1 VPRTVRQLLN
11 HCLERDPR
19 ARLRDVADAR
29 LLLEPASSEATPRSA
44 LSHRNWLRGA
54 LAVASGIAFFAA
66 GLYWSRAVP
75 SPIAESVRRVM
86 VPLSSLPPVSTSPT
100 GPALAL
106 APDGSTIAFVG
117 RRGEQHQLFV
127 HRLADG
133 TTTPIRGVFGPVTPV
148 FSPDSRWVAFGAGSA
163 VWRAP
168 AVGGQAEILC
178 THPGGL
184 GQPWKPHPDGLDHAV
199 ELVALV
205 RDLGDFSVG
214 VAAFPGGHPEAV
226 DLDADAGV
234 LVAKAAAGADYAIT
248 QLFFEAEPFLA
259 LVRRVRGLGC
269 DMPIIPG
276 IMPITSL
283 SQVQRFAELSGTSVP
298 TPIVDRFRG
307 LDDPHDV
314 RATGVELA
322 TALCRELIDSGVPGL
337 HFYTL
342 NRSKA
347 TREIFA
353 ALHA

>member
-1 VPRTVRQLLN
+1 MVG
-11 HCLERDPR
+11 
-19 ARLRDVADAR
+19 
-29 LLLEPASSEATPRSA
+29 
-44 LSHRNWLRGA
+44 RGA
-54 LAVASGIAFFAA
+54 GR
-66 GLYWSRAVP
+66 GR
-75 SPIAESVRRVM
+75 RRVM
-86 VPLSSLPPVSTSPT
+86 REEMAAHTPSYSFEFFPPKDDEGETRLWQAIRELEPLDPTFVSVTYGAGGSTRDRTIRITERIASETTLTPVAHLTCVGHSRRELRAVVGSYADA
-100 GPALAL
+100 GVRNILAL
-106 APDGSTIAFVG
+106 
-117 RRGEQHQLFV
+117 RG
-127 HRLADG
+127 D
-133 TTTPIRGVFGPVTPV
+133 P
-148 FSPDSRWVAFGAGSA
+148 
-163 VWRAP
+163 
-168 AVGGQAEILC
+168 
-178 THPGGL
+178 PGGL

-283 SQVQRFAELSGTSVP
+283 SQVQRLAELSGTSVP

>member
-1 VPRTVRQLLN
+1 VGSY
-11 HCLERDPR
+11 
-19 ARLRDVADAR
+19 ADAGV
-29 LLLEPASSEATPRSA
+29 
-44 LSHRNWLRGA
+44 RNILALRGD
-54 LAVASGIAFFAA
+54 
-66 GLYWSRAVP
+66 P
-75 SPIAESVRRVM
+75 
-86 VPLSSLPPVSTSPT
+86 
-100 GPALAL
+100 
-106 APDGSTIAFVG
+106 
-117 RRGEQHQLFV
+117 
-127 HRLADG
+127 
-133 TTTPIRGVFGPVTPV
+133 
-148 FSPDSRWVAFGAGSA
+148 
-163 VWRAP
+163 
-168 AVGGQAEILC
+168 
-178 THPGGL
+178 PGGL